1 MKKKNVTGLRSIEI
15 KMQRNGKRKKMQM
28 ATSEF
33 NDDWTVLTFVHHACE
48 CTEHVMQ
55 DWTKHL

>member
-33 NDDWTVLTFVHHACE
+33 NDD
-48 CTEHVMQ
+48 
-55 DWTKHL
+55 